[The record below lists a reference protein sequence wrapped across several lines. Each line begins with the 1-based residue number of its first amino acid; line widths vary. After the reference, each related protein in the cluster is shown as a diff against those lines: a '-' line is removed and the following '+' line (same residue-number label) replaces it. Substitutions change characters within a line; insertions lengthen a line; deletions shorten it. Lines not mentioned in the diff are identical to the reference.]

1 MLGYALRLGLHRV
14 GNVETENN
22 AVIFRVQ
29 AHSSVSACMHST
41 RHHHLV
47 VAAAGWPLLAV
58 PGIKRVKKEELLGH
72 SIAKHLYISTS
83 TTSIRKQV
91 AAVDAE

>member
-1 MLGYALRLGLHRV
+1 M
-14 GNVETENN
+14 
-22 AVIFRVQ
+22 Q
-29 AHSSVSACMHST
+29 ST
-41 RHHHLV
+41 RHHQLV
-47 VAAAGWPLLAV
+47 VAAAGFWQLLAV